1 MNFILVIFQLVVILY
16 SIILHEIS
24 HGFMALKLGDDTALK
39 MGRLS
44 LNPLKHLDP
53 VGSVFL
59 PILLYLSTQGRFIF
73 GWAKPV
79 PYNPMLLKNP
89 RRDSELLALAGPVAN
104 FTLALI
110 FGLPLRLIS
119 YWPTLSILAP
129 FFSVIV
135 SYNLIL
141 AVFNLIPFPPLDGS
155 KILFYFLRISYQ
167 TEIMLESYSWLF
179 LLIIFLFGFSFL
191 ALPVSWLFHLIT
203 GLNY

>member
-89 RRDSELLALAGPVAN
+89 RRDSALLALAGPVAN

-203 GLNY
+203 GLSY

>member
-89 RRDSELLALAGPVAN
+89 RRDSALLALAGPVAN

-119 YWPTLSILAP
+119 YWPTLSFLAP

-203 GLNY
+203 GLSY